1 MQLQNKANDKF
12 YGCFLVPWKYYGGR
26 QRQRDERDTQIGTE
40 MYRNTERQR
49 QRCHIQE
56 RNRRDERQK
65 RQVGKRE
72 TMENSDQR
80 EFENVGVREKETEIQ
95 VNQSLESCRDC
106 AVLELRVLLHFF
118 ELEACFLKLNTL
130 STSSIFMNC
139 VLSFGVF

>member
-1 MQLQNKANDKF
+1 MTNFMSAFQFPGSIMVGAKDKEM
-12 YGCFLVPWKYYGGR
+12 KETHR
-26 QRQRDERDTQIGTE
+26 QVHRCTETRRDRRG
-40 MYRNTERQR
+40 
-49 QRCHIQE
+49 CHIQE
-56 RNRRDERQK
+56 RNRREERQK
-65 RQVGKRE
+65 RPVGKRE

-139 VLSFGVF
+139 VLPFGVF